1 MVSILGTIIAIMGMY
16 SVFEYLDP
24 LGIYISIWVVV
35 KIMVPFWVLINIRH
49 LVFRGPKRGP

>member
-24 LGIYISIWVVV
+24 LGIYISVYGWSS
-35 KIMVPFWVLINIRH
+35 KLWSPFGSLLIY
-49 LVFRGPKRGP
+49 GT